1 MDVTKRYE
9 ECMREL
15 LKLLEEEFLRI
26 IADPKLDK
34 KEKNLRTKPLVT
46 KKQILLNTLESLQL
60 VDRSSD
66 GKETQ

>member
-9 ECMREL
+9 ECMHEL
-15 LKLLEEEFLRI
+15 LKMLENEFMRI

-34 KEKNLRTKPLVT
+34 KQKNLRTKPLVT

-66 GKETQ
+66 AKET

>member
-1 MDVTKRYE
+1 MDVTRRYE

-15 LKLLEEEFLRI
+15 LKLLEEEFMRI

-34 KEKNLRTKPLVT
+34 KQKNLRTKPLVT

-66 GKETQ
+66 GEK